1 MGWTAVEPL
10 SPGFFQIDPSVMTLD
25 AEGNRVFHAGAG
37 GASKALIKKIWLA
50 AKQTVKDA
58 VQATIKAFVKKDV
71 AVKISDEVGEDLT
84 AQAMKNVDKKT
95 FPSGMTGEELSKQN
109 PGSWMAAVKR
119 ETGDLASKQIDDLA
133 ESTKGGLKD
142 VVGEGGEITLRK
154 GGAEVTEVGV
164 KEVPESL
171 VDDVVPTKELS
182 PRGKALKD
190 SADKLTQKGLF
201 YGALATTAVIIL
213 TPLTEALGEGFGDVV
228 DNLTG
233 EPCQE
238 IDDAEEKDRC
248 EDKAQQK
255 LLLVGAAGVGLVGL
269 FGALIITRLI
279 PKAKTDTDGDGI
291 ADKDE

>member
-10 SPGFFQIDPSVMTLD
+10 SPGFFQIDPSAIQLD

-50 AKQTVKDA
+50 AKQTVKDV

-84 AQAMKNVDKKT
+84 AQAIKNVDKKT

-133 ESTKGGLKD
+133 ESTKGGLKE
-142 VVGEGGEITLRK
+142 VVGEGGEITLKK

-164 KEVPESL
+164 KEVPETL
-171 VDDVVPTKELS
+171 IDEVVPVKPTKELS

-190 SADKLTQKGLF
+190 SADKLTQKGLL

-213 TPLTEALGEGFGDVV
+213 SPLTEALGDGFGDVV

-233 EPCQE
+233 EPCKE
-238 IDDAEEKDRC
+238 IDDAEERERC

-255 LLLVGAAGVGLVGL
+255 LLMVGAAGVGLVGL

-279 PKAKTDTDGDGI
+279 PKAKTDE
-291 ADKDE
+291 DE

>member
-10 SPGFFQIDPSVMTLD
+10 SPGFFQIDPSVIQLD
-25 AEGNRVFHAGAG
+25 AEGNRVFHTGAG

-84 AQAMKNVDKKT
+84 AQAIKNVDKKT

-133 ESTKGGLKD
+133 ESTKGGLKE
-142 VVGEGGEITLRK
+142 VVGDGGEITLKK

-164 KEVPESL
+164 KEVPETL
-171 VDDVVPTKELS
+171 IDEALPVKPTKELS

-190 SADKLTQKGLF
+190 SADKLTQKGLL
-201 YGALATTAVIIL
+201 YGALATTAVMIL
-213 TPLTEALGEGFGDVV
+213 SPLTEALGEGFGDLV
-228 DNLTG
+228 DNVTG
-233 EPCQE
+233 EPCKE
-238 IDDAEEKDRC
+238 IDDAEERERC
-248 EDKAQQK
+248 EDKAQER
-255 LLLVGAAGVGLVGL
+255 LLLVGAAGVGLAGL

-279 PKAKTDTDGDGI
+279 PKAKTDE
-291 ADKDE
+291 DE

>member
-10 SPGFFQIDPSVMTLD
+10 SPGFFQIDPSVIQLD
-25 AEGNRVFHAGAG
+25 AEGNRVFHTGAG

-84 AQAMKNVDKKT
+84 AQAIKNVDKKT

-133 ESTKGGLKD
+133 ESTKGGLKE
-142 VVGEGGEITLRK
+142 VVGDGGEITLKK

-164 KEVPESL
+164 KEVPETL
-171 VDDVVPTKELS
+171 IDEALPVKPTKELS

-190 SADKLTQKGLF
+190 SADKLTQKGLL
-201 YGALATTAVIIL
+201 YGALATTAVMIL
-213 TPLTEALGEGFGDVV
+213 SPVTEALGEGFGDLV
-228 DNLTG
+228 DNVTG
-233 EPCQE
+233 EPCKE
-238 IDDAEEKDRC
+238 IDDAEERERC
-248 EDKAQQK
+248 EDKAQER
-255 LLLVGAAGVGLVGL
+255 LLLVGAAGVGLAGL

-279 PKAKTDTDGDGI
+279 PKAKTDE
-291 ADKDE
+291 DE

>member
-10 SPGFFQIDPSVMTLD
+10 SPGFFQIDPSVIQLD
-25 AEGNRVFHAGAG
+25 AEGNRVFYAGAG
-37 GASKALIKKIWLA
+37 SASKALIKKIWLA
-50 AKQTVKDA
+50 AKQTVKDV
-58 VQATIKAFVKKDV
+58 VQATVKAFVKSDV

-84 AQAMKNVDKKT
+84 AQAIKNVDKKT

-109 PGSWMAAVKR
+109 PGSWMAAVKK

-201 YGALATTAVIIL
+201 YGALGTTAYFIL
-213 TPLTEALGEGFGDVV
+213 SPVTEAFGDAIGDTV

-233 EPCQE
+233 EPCSTIE
-238 IDDAEEKDRC
+238 DSEEREVC
-248 EDKAQQK
+248 QDKAQTR
-255 LLLVGAAGVGLVGL
+255 LLLVGAAGIGLIGL
-269 FGALIITRLI
+269 FGTLLITRLI
-279 PKAKTDTDGDGI
+279 PKAKTDTDGDGV
-291 ADKDE
+291 ADEDE

>member
-10 SPGFFQIDPSVMTLD
+10 SPGFFQIDPSVIQLD

-84 AQAMKNVDKKT
+84 AQAIKNVDKKT

-133 ESTKGGLKD
+133 ESTKGGLKE
-142 VVGEGGEITLRK
+142 VVGDGGEITLKK

-164 KEVPESL
+164 KEVPETL
-171 VDDVVPTKELS
+171 IDEALPVKPTKELS

-190 SADKLTQKGLF
+190 SADKLTQKGLL
-201 YGALATTAVIIL
+201 YGALATTAVMIL
-213 TPLTEALGEGFGDVV
+213 SPLTEALGEGFGDLV
-228 DNLTG
+228 DNVTG
-233 EPCQE
+233 EPCKE
-238 IDDAEEKDRC
+238 IDDAEERERC
-248 EDKAQQK
+248 EDKAQER
-255 LLLVGAAGVGLVGL
+255 LLLVGAAGVGLAGL

-279 PKAKTDTDGDGI
+279 PKAKTDE
-291 ADKDE
+291 DE